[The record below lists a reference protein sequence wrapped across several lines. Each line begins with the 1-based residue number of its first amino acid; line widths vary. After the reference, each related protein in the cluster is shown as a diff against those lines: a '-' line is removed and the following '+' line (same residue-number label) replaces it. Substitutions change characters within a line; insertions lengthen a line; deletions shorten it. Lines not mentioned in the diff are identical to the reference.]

1 MIHRLLDSKIK
12 KKVRK
17 LAYGYNYRQFPVLQ
31 EDFFIYSMR
40 NFIHIIE
47 WFIVNVLRN
56 PTGILEIGIERGL
69 STVSILGLCK
79 KLKLPY
85 IGIDPGVVENI
96 KGAASK
102 DSSIVVFENK
112 SLEILPN
119 LGRELKSKG
128 FEFPNVVVID
138 GDHNYYTL
146 YHELKILIFELEEL
160 KVPYLIFLHD
170 VTWPNAFRDSY
181 YNPADI
187 PEEYRH
193 DHDSNLWARYSHKEL
208 QDFGSITPKGQYHY
222 AKTEGGP
229 KNGTVP
235 AVLDAIRGYKNAK
248 LEFIIVPAVFGLGI
262 LLPLSS
268 LSLKGKL
275 KLLRFLEIFDIFFP
289 LLWTLERNRLHLL
302 EAYFK
307 LEEQIKDKE

>member
-1 MIHRLLDSKIK
+1 MIHRLLDSKIE

-17 LAYGYNYRQFPVLQ
+17 LAYGYNYRQFPLLQ

-47 WFIVNVLRN
+47 WFIVNVLRK

-85 IGIDPGVVENI
+85 IGVDPGVVENI
-96 KGAASK
+96 KEAAAK

-112 SLEILPN
+112 SLEVLPN
-119 LGRELKSKG
+119 LGTELKSKG

-146 YHELKILIFELEEL
+146 FHELKILIFELEEL

-181 YNPADI
+181 YDPADI

-193 DHDSNLWARYSHKEL
+193 PHDPNLWATYSHKEL
-208 QDFGSITPKGQYHY
+208 QKFGSITPKGEYHY
-222 AKTEGGP
+222 AKIEGGP
-229 KNGTVP
+229 RNGTVP
-235 AVLDAIRGYKNAK
+235 AVLDAIKGYKDAR
-248 LEFIIVPAVFGLGI
+248 LQFIVVPVVFGLGI
-262 LLPLSS
+262 LVPLSS
-268 LSLKGKL
+268 LSLKSKF
-275 KLLRFLEIFDIFFP
+275 KLLSFLEIFDIFFP
-289 LLWTLERNRLHLL
+289 LLWTLERNRLQLL